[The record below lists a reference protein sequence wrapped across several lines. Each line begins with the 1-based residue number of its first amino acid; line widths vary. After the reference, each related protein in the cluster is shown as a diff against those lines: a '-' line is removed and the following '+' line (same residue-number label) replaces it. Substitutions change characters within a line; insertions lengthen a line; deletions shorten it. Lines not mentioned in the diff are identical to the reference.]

1 MEMEGIYRMT
11 DIIDS
16 YNKTFPD
23 LNYPKLTKQAVDH
36 NKGLFQTFGKY
47 MIGKEDGVIYINE
60 GKR

>member
-1 MEMEGIYRMT
+1 MQGKMS

-23 LNYPKLTKQAVDH
+23 LQYPKLSKQAVDH
-36 NKGLFQTFGKY
+36 NNGLFQAFGKY
-47 MIGKEDGVIYINE
+47 MIGAKDGLIYINE

>member
-1 MEMEGIYRMT
+1 MS

-47 MIGKEDGVIYINE
+47 MIGKEDGLIYINE